1 MSLAGVVAWVMLA
14 LVVSFLSLVVFATL
28 RQLRGEV
35 REASERNE
43 L

>member
-14 LVVSFLSLVVFATL
+14 LVVSFLSLVVLATL
-28 RQLRGEV
+28 RQLRSEV
-35 REASERNE
+35 REASERND

>member
-1 MSLAGVVAWVMLA
+1 VSLAGVVAWVMLA
-14 LVVSFLSLVVFATL
+14 LLVGLLALVVFATL

-35 REASERNE
+35 REASERQE